1 MSTERLLSIGEVA
14 ERAGRR
20 ASAIR
25 YYEQVGLLSRPVRIG
40 GRRMYDAGV
49 VGTLALIETAQR
61 AGLTLEE
68 IRLVRQGDTVAL
80 RAVAARK
87 LPEVRAEIERAELA
101 REWLECAARCDC
113 PSVEECPLFEAA

>member
-1 MSTERLLSIGEVA
+1 MRSESSCPPPVWNRSRPSFVLQVDSMSTERLLSIGEVA

-20 ASAIR
+20 TSAIR
-25 YYEQVGLLSRPVRIG
+25 YYEEVGLLPRPVRVG

-68 IRLVRQGDTVAL
+68 IRLVRQGDVAAL
-80 RAVAARK
+80 R
-87 LPEVRAEIERAELA
+87 
-101 REWLECAARCDC
+101 
-113 PSVEECPLFEAA
+113 